1 MSQDTPEYTGLRAVS
16 SDADYIAKIEA
27 EQKALRAA
35 KDLGGVVDAVK
46 AGKPLDLTE
55 HVLELASAVV
65 KLQGDHRAMEQ
76 AISMAFGEITRGFR
90 KEIDALAKATGID
103 LPALMREQSTA
114 NTEAP
119 PTPQ

>member
-1 MSQDTPEYTGLRAVS
+1 MSQDTPEYTGPRAVS
-16 SDADYIAKIEA
+16 GADYVAKCEA
-27 EQKALRAA
+27 EQALMAAQKA
-35 KDLGGVVDAVK
+35 VDAVK

-65 KLQGDHRAMEQ
+65 KLQGDHRSMEQ
-76 AISMAFGEITRGFR
+76 AIAMAFGEITKGFR
-90 KEIDALAKATGID
+90 KEIDALAKAAGID
-103 LPALMREQSTA
+103 LPALMREQATA